1 MKTEELQ
8 KRESI
13 NFEQFYQTLEDDP
26 TLLEESIEILLEM
39 VNFEKKS
46 VKKIAL
52 FIKENSRNLY
62 NEISELSKSSQN
74 KGNTSSCC
82 GGH

>member
-26 TLLEESIEILLEM
+26 TLLEESIEILLEKRKYK
-39 VNFEKKS
+39 F
-46 VKKIAL
+46 
-52 FIKENSRNLY
+52 
-62 NEISELSKSSQN
+62 
-74 KGNTSSCC
+74 
-82 GGH
+82 